1 MKHTIAV
8 WCLRVLGLVALFG
21 TWAYA
26 TGPGGVS
33 PILVPKMSTV
43 AEEFEMLVSSG
54 HIWRSAGLTVVEL
67 LAAFAIALVAGV
79 VVGFVCGRTPFR
91 AEVAEPLIAWGYL
104 VPLVL
109 FYPLFI
115 LWFGVG
121 MQSKIAYGALSG
133 FFPIAFNSLRGF
145 RAIDHRYLKVARA
158 FGASSSQ
165 TDWQVKMPAALP
177 MVLSGVRIGAA
188 LCMITVILAEML
200 ASTQGLGYE
209 LARASQTLQV
219 AEAVALILILL
230 VFVAI
235 VQFAINH
242 AGKER
247 YRTDT

>member
-1 MKHTIAV
+1 
-8 WCLRVLGLVALFG
+8 
-21 TWAYA
+21 
-26 TGPGGVS
+26 
-33 PILVPKMSTV
+33 
-43 AEEFEMLVSSG
+43 
-54 HIWRSAGLTVVEL
+54 
-67 LAAFAIALVAGV
+67 
-79 VVGFVCGRTPFR
+79 
-91 AEVAEPLIAWGYL
+91 
-104 VPLVL
+104 
-109 FYPLFI
+109 
-115 LWFGVG
+115 
-121 MQSKIAYGALSG
+121 
-133 FFPIAFNSLRGF
+133 
-145 RAIDHRYLKVARA
+145 
-158 FGASSSQ
+158 
-165 TDWQVKMPAALP
+165 MPAALP